1 MMNGKKK
8 ATHEEKRIEYSVR
21 NENFSPDGHSTKK
34 KSGTVTLYFF
44 FKLTNMTISFFI
56 AMNAQILLNE
66 KLIFKMNT

>member
-8 ATHEEKRIEYSVR
+8 ATNEEKRIEYTVR
-21 NENFSPDGHSTKK
+21 NENFSPDGNSTQKK
-34 KSGTVTLYFF
+34 VGNSYTVL

>member
-8 ATHEEKRIEYSVR
+8 ATNEEKRIEYTVR
-21 NENFSPDGHSTKK
+21 NENFSPDGHFTQKK
-34 KSGTVTLYFF
+34 VGNSYTVL

-56 AMNAQILLNE
+56 TMNAQILLNE

>member
-1 MMNGKKK
+1 MRRRESSTRLEMRISVLMDIPLKKVGNS
-8 ATHEEKRIEYSVR
+8 Y
-21 NENFSPDGHSTKK
+21 
-34 KSGTVTLYFF
+34 TVL

>member
-8 ATHEEKRIEYSVR
+8 ATNEEKRIEYTVR
-21 NENFSPDGHSTKK
+21 NENFSPDGHSTQKK
-34 KSGTVTLYFF
+34 VGNSYTVL

-66 KLIFKMNT
+66 KLIFKINT